1 MASPNPAP
9 SRAAINALRGVL
21 LTTSCSVII
30 LAEERRRRLN
40 IARAAIDNAKKLHT
54 ARVHHNS
61 AALAESYGRR
71 EAFPVEIAHDF
82 NPVPAPKN
90 SVRRRRRRIDSLK
103 SDGSES
109 NEAESI
115 DGFKATLNQD
125 GNSHATA
132 QARQNRWDEWDVSR
146 KESSRISD
154 TSSFTRIPP
163 LLKISADDNLSNTKL
178 PHSGWK
184 YRIPN
189 ARRAQALNNLDAV
202 HQHVSSE
209 AASVKPPSPSQDASA
224 EGTTQKLPSKAS
236 EGPFRDLDAL
246 LAKLESPAFARS
258 QIVEQQEKC
267 ARMLQ
272 ELITS
277 GVDEPQA
284 IFSRGIRL
292 LQSTASSE
300 EYSNVPFILDTISPV
315 CKDLYLLA
323 IPFMDCLLQTG
334 DKEGVQ
340 HLVKEFSRLQDQRL
354 EGASYKY
361 RNEWVTGF
369 LTHYWKTTKDFR
381 RVKEIYGTLQEC
393 GMSAFS
399 ATRQY
404 AIRRRLTLI
413 ALDAG
418 DDTTAAE
425 GLARLQ
431 ELKPKLT
438 EADVKL
444 RGRFV
449 VRDAELG
456 LWDMVWTRLDTFF
469 NKDKPSPAFQNVLSW
484 LTKIYCQDH
493 SPAEIDIF
501 VRDLISVHRMALS
514 KTLAFAVLDR
524 HGRNRDLKALVA
536 WLEFCQ
542 DGGLEMDQIFFNE
555 IADKSCKYWN
565 LARADL
571 LHMLKDLQT
580 SMPWLHDPLLARYKA
595 NGALHDLHMPL
606 PGERGD
612 GYAVVSTLPDCGG
625 DSIPIFERI
634 VFKYMN
640 TLALQEEWGRVY
652 NTYQEAVGKGLGC
665 SARCLR
671 LAVVANI
678 HLEGPHSRTASE
690 LISKAHE
697 EKHDI
702 SGALVPMLVSRLECG
717 DDVGNLLQE
726 TLAKGQRV
734 HDSVYNKAV
743 RVLMQ
748 KGRQEAAIKVCE
760 IAAETN
766 GMGELAYN
774 KFNFSSL
781 VYAYTGQRRYEDLR
795 SLVTS
800 FTSKSDWWQ
809 ASKECK
815 ESIKLAIK
823 TIAGRTARDGAAN
836 TEREEA
842 LLCLDDALQHIKSLR
857 ATNRQERETLKKE
870 VVSVFGMAEQPPA
883 FDGGFFPDAQVERQ
897 TPKTKRSIIR
907 DATTSRETTI
917 QPEETRQEDDG
928 LARSKGAKDTRT
940 EQRSRPR
947 RERTPS
953 PEMSEQEQEYLERQS
968 LAGAWF

>member
-82 NPVPAPKN
+82 NAVPAPKN
-90 SVRRRRRRIDSLK
+90 SVRRRRRRIDSPK

-109 NEAESI
+109 KEVGSI
-115 DGFKATLNQD
+115 DKFKTTLNQD
-125 GNSHATA
+125 SNTA
-132 QARQNRWDEWDVSR
+132 QARQTRWDEWDVSR

-154 TSSFTRIPP
+154 ISSFTRIPP
-163 LLKISADDNLSNTKL
+163 LLRISADDDLPNTKL

-184 YRIPN
+184 PRTPN
-189 ARRAQALNNLDAV
+189 ARRAQELDSLNVV

-209 AASVKPPSPSQDASA
+209 AASVKPSSRSQDASA
-224 EGTTQKLPSKAS
+224 EETTRKLSRKS
-236 EGPFRDLDAL
+236 SDGPFGDLDAL
-246 LAKLESPAFARS
+246 LAKLESPASTRS

-267 ARMLQ
+267 AGMLQ
-272 ELITS
+272 ELIKP
-277 GVDEPQA
+277 GFEEPQA
-284 IFSRGIRL
+284 VFSRGIRL
-292 LQSTASSE
+292 LQSTASSK
-300 EYSNVPFILDTISPV
+300 EYSNVPLILDTISPV

-323 IPFMDCLLQTG
+323 VPFMDRLLQTS
-334 DKEGVQ
+334 DKEGVR
-340 HLVKEFSRLQDQRL
+340 HLVKGFSRLQDQRP

-369 LTHYWKTTKDFR
+369 LTHYWKTTKDFS
-381 RVKEIYGTLQEC
+381 RVKEIYATLQEC
-393 GMSAFS
+393 GMSSFTA
-399 ATRQY
+399 ARQY

-425 GLARLQ
+425 GLVRLQ
-431 ELKPKLT
+431 ELKPKLAD
-438 EADVKL
+438 ADVKL

-456 LWDMVWTRLDTFF
+456 LWDIVWTRLDTFF

-484 LTKIYCQDH
+484 LTRIYCQDH

-555 IADKSCKYWN
+555 VADKSCKYWN
-565 LARADL
+565 LTRVDL
-571 LHMLKDLQT
+571 LHMLKDLQA

-606 PGERGD
+606 PGEQGD
-612 GYAVVSTLPDCGG
+612 GYAIVSTLPDCGG
-625 DSIPIFERI
+625 DSTPIFERT

-652 NTYQEAVGKGLGC
+652 NTYQEAVDKGLGC

-678 HLEGPHSRTASE
+678 HLEGPRSRTASE

-726 TLAKGQRV
+726 TLSKGQRV

-760 IAAETN
+760 VAAETN

-781 VYAYTGQRRYEDLR
+781 VYAYTGQRRYEDLQ

-823 TIAGRTARDGAAN
+823 TIAGRKARDGAVN

-883 FDGGFFPDAQVERQ
+883 FDGGFFPDTQVERQ
-897 TPKTKRSIIR
+897 TPKTKRSIVR
-907 DATTSRETTI
+907 DATTSRETTL

-928 LARSKGAKDTRT
+928 LATSNGAKDTRT

-953 PEMSEQEQEYLERQS
+953 PEMSEQEKAYLERQS

>member
-90 SVRRRRRRIDSLK
+90 SVRRRRRRIDSSKNEVL
-103 SDGSES
+103 ES
-109 NEAESI
+109 REVESI
-115 DGFKATLNQD
+115 DGFKTTLGQD
-125 GNSHATA
+125 GNSLTTT
-132 QARQNRWDEWDVSR
+132 QARQLRWNEWDVSR

-163 LLKISADDNLSNTKL
+163 LLRISVDEFSNTNM
-178 PHSGWK
+178 PHLGWNP
-184 YRIPN
+184 RTPN
-189 ARRAQALNNLDAV
+189 THRTQEPNNLDAV
-202 HQHVSSE
+202 HQNVSSE
-209 AASVKPPSPSQDASA
+209 ATSVKPSSLSQDVNA
-224 EGTTQKLPSKAS
+224 EGITQKLSRQTSDA
-236 EGPFRDLDAL
+236 PFRDLDAL
-246 LAKLESPAFARS
+246 LTELECPALAHS
-258 QIVEQQEKC
+258 EIAEQQRKC
-267 ARMLQ
+267 VGMFQ

-277 GVDEPQA
+277 GVEESHA
-284 IFSRGIRL
+284 VFSKGIRL
-292 LQSTASSE
+292 LQSTASSQ
-300 EYSNVPFILDTISPV
+300 EYSNMPLILDTINPV

-323 IPFMDCLLQTG
+323 VPFMDHLQTG
-334 DKEGVQ
+334 DKEGVR

-354 EGASYKY
+354 EGTSYKY
-361 RNEWVTGF
+361 RSEWVTGF
-369 LTHYWKTTKDFR
+369 LTHYWKTTQDFG
-381 RVKEIYGTLQEC
+381 RVKEIYDTLQEC

-399 ATRQY
+399 TTRQY

-418 DDTTAAE
+418 DDATAAE
-425 GLARLQ
+425 ELAYLQ
-431 ELKPKLT
+431 ELKPKQA

-456 LWDMVWTRLDTFF
+456 LWNTVWTRLDTFF
-469 NKDKPSPAFQNVLSW
+469 KKDKPSPAFQNVLSW
-484 LTKIYCQDH
+484 LTRIYCQDH
-493 SPAEIDIF
+493 SSAEIDIF
-501 VRDLISVHRMALS
+501 VRDLISSHRMVLS

-536 WLEFCQ
+536 WLRFCQ

-555 IADKSCKYWN
+555 VADKSCKYWN
-565 LARADL
+565 LTRADL
-571 LHMLKDLQT
+571 LQMLKDLQT
-580 SMPWLHDPLLARYKA
+580 SMPGLHDPLLARYKA

-606 PGERGD
+606 PGEQGD
-612 GYAVVSTLPDCGG
+612 GYAIVSTLPDCRG
-625 DSIPIFERI
+625 DSIPAFERT

-652 NTYQEAVGKGLGC
+652 NAYQEAVDKGLGV

-690 LISKAHE
+690 LVSKAHE

-702 SGALVPMLVSRLECG
+702 NGALVPMLISRLECG

-726 TLAKGQRV
+726 TLNQGQHV

-748 KGRQEAAIKVCE
+748 KGRQDAAIKVCE

-781 VYAYTGQRRYEDLR
+781 VYAYTGQRQYEDLQ

-809 ASKECK
+809 GSKECK

-823 TIAGRTARDGAAN
+823 TIVGRAARDGAADI
-836 TEREEA
+836 EREEA
-842 LLCLDDALQHIKSLR
+842 LVCLDDALQHIKSLR
-857 ATNRQERETLKKE
+857 ATNRRERETLKKE
-870 VVSVFGMAEQPPA
+870 IVSVFGMAEQPPA

-897 TPKTKRSIIR
+897 TPKIKRSIVQ
-907 DATTSRETTI
+907 DETTSQETTI
-917 QPEETRQEDDG
+917 RPEETRQEDDV
-928 LARSKGAKDTRT
+928 LAWGNGAEDARR

-953 PEMSEQEQEYLERQS
+953 PEMSEQEQAYLERNG

>member
-82 NPVPAPKN
+82 NPVPAPRN
-90 SVRRRRRRIDSLK
+90 SVRRRRRRIDSPRNDVLELK
-103 SDGSES
+103 
-109 NEAESI
+109 EAESI
-115 DGFKATLNQD
+115 DGFKTTLNQD
-125 GNSHATA
+125 GNSHITA
-132 QARQNRWDEWDVSR
+132 EARQTRWDEWDVSR

-163 LLKISADDNLSNTKL
+163 LLKISAENDLSNTY
-178 PHSGWK
+178 SGWK
-184 YRIPN
+184 TRIPN
-189 ARRAQALNNLDAV
+189 TRRAQELDSLDAI

-209 AASVKPPSPSQDASA
+209 AASGKPSSLSQDANP
-224 EGTTQKLPSKAS
+224 EGTPPNLSGKALDPS
-236 EGPFRDLDAL
+236 FRNLDAL
-246 LAKLESPAFARS
+246 LAKLESSAPPRN
-258 QIVEQQEKC
+258 QLLKQQEKC
-267 ARMLQ
+267 VRMLQ
-272 ELITS
+272 ELTTS
-277 GVDEPQA
+277 GVEEPQA

-292 LQSTASSE
+292 LQSTASSQ
-300 EYSNVPFILDTISPV
+300 EYSNLPLILDTISPV
-315 CKDLYLLA
+315 CTDLSLLA
-323 IPFMDCLLQTG
+323 VPFMDRLLQTG
-334 DKEGVQ
+334 DKEGVR

-354 EGASYKY
+354 KETSYKY

-369 LTHYWKTTKDFR
+369 LTHYWKTTKDFS
-381 RVKEIYGTLQEC
+381 RVKEIYSTLQEC

-418 DDTTAAE
+418 DDATAAE
-425 GLARLQ
+425 ELAHLK
-431 ELKPKLT
+431 ELKPKLAET
-438 EADVKL
+438 DVKL

-449 VRDAELG
+449 VRDAEMG
-456 LWDMVWTRLDTFF
+456 LWDTALAQLGTFF
-469 NKDKPSPAFQNVLSW
+469 NKDKLSPAFQNVLSW
-484 LTKIYCQDH
+484 LTRIYCQDH

-501 VRDLISVHRMALS
+501 VRDLVSLHRMALS
-514 KTLAFAVLDR
+514 KTLAFAVIDK

-555 IADKSCKYWN
+555 IADKSCRYWN
-565 LARADL
+565 LTRTDL

-580 SMPWLHDPLLARYKA
+580 SRPWLHDPLLARYKA

-606 PGERGD
+606 PGEQGD
-612 GYAVVSTLPDCGG
+612 GYAIVSTLPDCRG
-625 DSIPIFERI
+625 DSTPVFERT

-640 TLALQEEWGRVY
+640 TLALQEEWGLVY
-652 NTYQEAVGKGLGC
+652 NTYQEAVDKGLGC

-678 HLEGPHSRTASE
+678 HLEGAHSRTASE

-697 EKHDI
+697 DKHDI
-702 SGALVPMLVSRLECG
+702 SAALVPMLVSRLESG
-717 DDVGNLLQE
+717 DDVSNLLQE
-726 TLAKGQRV
+726 TLSKGQRV

-748 KGRQEAAIKVCE
+748 KGRQDAAIKVCE

-781 VYAYTGQRRYEDLR
+781 VYAYTGQRRYKDLR
-795 SLVTS
+795 SLATS
-800 FTSKSDWWQ
+800 FTSKSNWWQ

-823 TIAGRTARDGAAN
+823 TITGRTARDGAVN
-836 TEREEA
+836 TERDEA
-842 LLCLDDALQHIKSLR
+842 LDCLDDALQHIKSLR

-883 FDGGFFPDAQVERQ
+883 FEGGFFPDAQAERQ
-897 TPKTKRSIIR
+897 TPKTKKSIVR
-907 DATTSRETTI
+907 DATTSQEITI

-928 LARSKGAKDTRT
+928 LAATNAAKDPRT

-953 PEMSEQEQEYLERQS
+953 PEMSEQEQAYLERHT

>member
-61 AALAESYGRR
+61 AGLAESYGRR

-90 SVRRRRRRIDSLK
+90 SVRRRRRRIDSLRN
-103 SDGSES
+103 DVAES
-109 NEAESI
+109 KEVESI
-115 DGFKATLNQD
+115 DGFKTTLNQD
-125 GNSHATA
+125 GNTA
-132 QARQNRWDEWDVSR
+132 QARQTRWDEWDVSR

-163 LLKISADDNLSNTKL
+163 LLKISADETLSNTKL

-184 YRIPN
+184 PRTPN
-189 ARRAQALNNLDAV
+189 ARRAQEQDSLDAV
-202 HQHVSSE
+202 HQHASFE
-209 AASVKPPSPSQDASA
+209 AASVKPPSRSQDAST
-224 EGTTQKLPSKAS
+224 EGTTQKLPSKVS
-236 EGPFRDLDAL
+236 DGPFGDLDAL
-246 LAKLESPAFARS
+246 LAKLEPPAFARS
-258 QIVEQQEKC
+258 QIVKHQEKC
-267 ARMLQ
+267 AGMLQ
-272 ELITS
+272 KLIAS
-277 GVDEPQA
+277 GVEDPQA
-284 IFSRGIRL
+284 VFSRGIRL
-292 LQSTASSE
+292 LQSTASSQ
-300 EYSNVPFILDTISPV
+300 EYSNVPLILDTINPV

-323 IPFMDCLLQTG
+323 VPFMDRLLQTG
-334 DKEGVQ
+334 DKEGVR
-340 HLVKEFSRLQDQRL
+340 HIVKEVSRLQDQRL
-354 EGASYKY
+354 AGASYKY

-369 LTHYWKTTKDFR
+369 LTHYWKTTKDFS
-381 RVKEIYGTLQEC
+381 RVKEIYSTLQEC
-393 GMSAFS
+393 GMSTFT
-399 ATRQY
+399 ATRRY

-431 ELKPKLT
+431 KLKPKLAET
-438 EADVKL
+438 DVKL

-456 LWDMVWTRLDTFF
+456 LWDIVWTQLDTFF

-484 LTKIYCQDH
+484 LTRIYCQDH

-555 IADKSCKYWN
+555 VADKSCKYWN
-565 LARADL
+565 LARVDL
-571 LHMLKDLQT
+571 LQMLKDLQT
-580 SMPWLHDPLLARYKA
+580 SMPWLHDPLLATYET

-606 PGERGD
+606 PGEQGD
-612 GYAVVSTLPDCGG
+612 GYAIVSTLPECGG
-625 DSIPIFERI
+625 GSIPIFERT

-678 HLEGPHSRTASE
+678 HLEGSHSRTASE

-702 SGALVPMLVSRLECG
+702 SGALVPMLVSRLESG

-726 TLAKGQRV
+726 ALSKGQRV

-748 KGRQEAAIKVCE
+748 KGRREAAIKVCE

-795 SLVTS
+795 TLVTS

-823 TIAGRTARDGAAN
+823 TISRRKARDGAAN

-897 TPKTKRSIIR
+897 TPKTKRSIVQ

-917 QPEETRQEDDG
+917 QAEETRQEDDG
-928 LARSKGAKDTRT
+928 LVKSNGVKDPRT

-953 PEMSEQEQEYLERQS
+953 PEMSEQEKAYLERQS